1 MKHTIETTTVKTNLN
16 ITLTV
21 EFKIFV
27 EFTRKNG
34 EIFKGE
40 IVTFNPIK
48 KLAVVN
54 ILDGKN
60 QGGLMD
66 IRKEDSDKAIRLRNA
81 NYKERGR
88 IKYAGMKND
97 DDYLCP
103 RCHTVCYGDCRA

>member
-1 MKHTIETTTVKTNLN
+1 MTHTIETKTVKTDIN

-40 IVTFNPIK
+40 VVTFNPLK

-54 ILDGKN
+54 IPGDTK
-60 QGGLMD
+60 QGLMD
-66 IRKEDSDKAIRLRNA
+66 IRKEDFDKAIRLRNA

-88 IKYAGMKND
+88 IKYAGKKND